1 MVTTN
6 KQKNLDTL
14 YCVLLVLVLLS
25 PLVIGKDAALCLI
38 GAIFMVAFVKSM
50 FDYYYINPR
59 KDREANKLRQEPIL

>member
-1 MVTTN
+1 MLKTT
-6 KQKNLDTL
+6 KQMDLDGL

-38 GAIFMVAFVKSM
+38 GAIFMVAFIKSM

-59 KDREANKLRQEPIL
+59 KDREANKLRQEPTL